1 MKPGQTLVKLRQ
13 RKPLKRRA
21 LNHPQ
26 SLPNSYKNLPEA
38 ERERII
44 SVYAASTST
53 QLSGPM
59 PNPVLNKLEPQHLTD
74 IIALRSKTIDT
85 TSADR
90 KNSRLFSFL
99 TLALLVAAALA
110 VILTFAI
117 IGENDLLLEIVKLGV
132 AGLGGFGGGFGF
144 AAWRR
149 NRE

>member
-1 MKPGQTLVKLRQ
+1 
-13 RKPLKRRA
+13 
-21 LNHPQ
+21 
-26 SLPNSYKNLPEA
+26 
-38 ERERII
+38 
-44 SVYAASTST
+44 
-53 QLSGPM
+53 M

-99 TLALLVAAALA
+99 TLVVLVAAALA

>member
-1 MKPGQTLVKLRQ
+1 
-13 RKPLKRRA
+13 
-21 LNHPQ
+21 
-26 SLPNSYKNLPEA
+26 
-38 ERERII
+38 
-44 SVYAASTST
+44 
-53 QLSGPM
+53 M
-59 PNPVLNKLEPQHLTD
+59 PNPVLNKIEPQHITD

-99 TLALLVAAALA
+99 TLVILVAAALA

-149 NRE
+149 TRE